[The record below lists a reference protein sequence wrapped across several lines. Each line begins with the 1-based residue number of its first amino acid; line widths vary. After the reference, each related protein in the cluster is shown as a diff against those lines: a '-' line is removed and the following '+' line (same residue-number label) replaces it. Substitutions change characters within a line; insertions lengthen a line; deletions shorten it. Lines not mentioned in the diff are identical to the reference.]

1 MTDMPADGTTGILI
15 RTLGKIMF
23 RVYAED
29 HKTFVDYDIFH
40 SDLQVTIKDSDAHF
54 YQKNGKCYID
64 HSPHTIT
71 EIVNDYIRGQKV
83 IYIPENK
90 VYDFGYVG
98 GTGKAIIYEEGEQNM
113 QDSFAVDIEK
123 LKPA

>member
-1 MTDMPADGTTGILI
+1 MTDMPANGTTGVLI
-15 RTLGKIMF
+15 RVLGQTMF
-23 RVYAED
+23 RVYSD
-29 HKTFVDYDIFH
+29 DRKTFVDYDLLH
-40 SDLQVTIKDSDAHF
+40 SDLQVTINDDDAHF
-54 YQKNGKCYID
+54 YQKGGRNYLD

-71 EIVNDYIRGQKV
+71 EIMNDYKRGQKV

-113 QDSFAVDIEK
+113 QDSYAVELEE